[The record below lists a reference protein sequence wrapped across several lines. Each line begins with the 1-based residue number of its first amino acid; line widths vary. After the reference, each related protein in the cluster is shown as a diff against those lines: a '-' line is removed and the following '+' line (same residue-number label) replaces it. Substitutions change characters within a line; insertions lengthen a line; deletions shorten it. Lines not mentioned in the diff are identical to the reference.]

1 MAKKITFRAMVSFRF
16 LCVSRILFDAEMKH
30 FCKHPLLP
38 LLRIGQRLLC
48 SNYVYAIQPLKQTKN
63 CRTRV
68 VSGMQQNIKI
78 SLFQI

>member
-1 MAKKITFRAMVSFRF
+1 MNGFISISMCFKLV
-16 LCVSRILFDAEMKH
+16 RILFDVEKKY
-30 FCKHPLLP
+30 FYSHPLLP
-38 LLRIGQRLLC
+38 LRIGQSILC

-68 VSGMQQNIKI
+68 VSGMQQNVEI